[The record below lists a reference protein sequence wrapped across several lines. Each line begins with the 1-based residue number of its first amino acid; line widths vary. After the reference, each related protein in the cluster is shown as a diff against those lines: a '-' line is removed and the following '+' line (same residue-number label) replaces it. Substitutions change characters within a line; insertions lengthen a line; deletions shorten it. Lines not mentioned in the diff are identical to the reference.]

1 MATKSPLVVQELLN
15 RCIDFLALSRYY
27 TRDFVSCS
35 LVARSWVDASQ
46 ANLFRAPSFLDLDDD
61 TVNAI
66 PAFYR
71 ALTTN
76 PALARYVRE
85 LTLPPSLPHDLSK
98 INFTRLERLSITVKY
113 SVSDGLGRLLSL
125 PTLRYV
131 SITTTTVPFSHF
143 INAWSLCS
151 PTIQH
156 LELWCQKGVGDAPL
170 SEVDTGRTVLIPLKS
185 FSLDYTCDLDFDLTL
200 PQSVFFPF
208 DFSTVKALAVVVHEE
223 IPWSLIPR
231 SEVESL
237 VIYSPVSADAAPDL
251 DLSSFPKLTNLRIDC
266 HDFILSNILEILS
279 TISASQRVH
288 TISLVFGED
297 LDSYPELCDALDTV
311 LSSLPTTPLPCVELE
326 VDDCTEELKDSFTKL
341 ISKNMLRVVPYF
353 ENEDEAE
360 GDLWWRRIIDRL

>member
-1 MATKSPLVVQELLN
+1 MAKKSPLVIQELLN
-15 RCIDFLALSRYY
+15 RCIDSLGPYH
-27 TRDFVSCS
+27 TRDLVSCS
-35 LVARSWVDASQ
+35 LVAH
-46 ANLFRAPSFLDLDDD
+46 PD

-113 SVSDGLGRLLSL
+113 SVSDGLGRLLAL
-125 PTLRYV
+125 PTLRSL

-151 PTIQH
+151 PTIEH
-156 LELWCQKGVGDAPL
+156 LELCCEMGVGDAPL
-170 SEVDTGRTVLIPLKS
+170 SEADTGRTALIPLKS
-185 FSLDYTCDLDFDLTL
+185 FSLDYTCDADFDLTL

-208 DFSTVKALAVVVHEE
+208 DFSTVKALAV
-223 IPWSLIPR
+223 

-237 VIYSPVSADAAPDL
+237 VIYSPADSSPDL

-266 HDFILSNILEILS
+266 YDFILPNILEILS

-297 LDSYPELCDALDTV
+297 LDSHSELCDALDTV
-311 LSSLPTTPLPCVELE
+311 LFSLPTTPLPCVELE
-326 VDDCTEELKDSFTKL
+326 VDDCTEELKDSFKKL
-341 ISKNMLRVVPYF
+341 ISKNMLRVVPYC
-353 ENEDEAE
+353 ENEDEDEAE
-360 GDLWWRRIIDRL
+360 GDLWWRDRL